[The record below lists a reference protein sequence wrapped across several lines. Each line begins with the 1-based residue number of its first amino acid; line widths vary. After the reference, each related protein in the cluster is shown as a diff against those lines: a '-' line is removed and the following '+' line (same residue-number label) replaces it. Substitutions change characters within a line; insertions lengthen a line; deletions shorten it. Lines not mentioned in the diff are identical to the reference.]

1 MKPEINLLSPEA
13 RGLRMALIAA
23 HRVNKLL
30 YAILGGLAVVLM
42 VYGASWWANKI
53 ILSSLDNRLL
63 QQGKERVEI
72 EQSIRSLNSTVQAID
87 ARITANPRWAIHIQ
101 DVLTVLP
108 SGIQIM
114 KLELSE
120 SQSVLLITTKAAS
133 GDVGVQYQH
142 ALEAVGWVDHVDAPL
157 QNFARSP
164 EAIATFTVFRKADNG
179 GIL

>member
-133 GDVGVQYQH
+133 GDVVVQ
-142 ALEAVGWVDHVDAPL
+142 
-157 QNFARSP
+157 SP
-164 EAIATFTVFRKADNG
+164 ERHSNYEIRIKRKSIGAINNHEGSKRRRGSSVPACP
-179 GIL
+179 